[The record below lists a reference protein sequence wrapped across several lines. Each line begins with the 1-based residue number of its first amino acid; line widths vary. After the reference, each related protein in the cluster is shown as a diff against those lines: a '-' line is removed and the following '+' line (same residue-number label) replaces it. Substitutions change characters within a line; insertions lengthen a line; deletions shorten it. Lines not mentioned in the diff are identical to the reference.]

1 MFKILR
7 LDPLARIDASHNAPG
22 VLCVIDMGHIQ
33 FTSMDKCLGI
43 AERYGPSRMLSRA
56 GLCVRGGHD
65 VTPSKKCGLG
75 SLISP
80 SSQNSAI
87 STKPRRGLSFGYRR

>member
-75 SLISP
+75 RLGAAFPQKSA
-80 SSQNSAI
+80 SSTNSR
-87 STKPRRGLSFGYRR
+87 TWHSFG